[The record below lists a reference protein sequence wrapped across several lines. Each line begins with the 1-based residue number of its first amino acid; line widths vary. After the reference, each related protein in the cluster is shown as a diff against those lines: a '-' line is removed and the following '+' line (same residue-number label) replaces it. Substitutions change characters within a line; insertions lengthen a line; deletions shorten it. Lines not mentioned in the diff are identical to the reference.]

1 MRRAL
6 PLILISSTLAI
17 AGCQSHETNVVN
29 LQKEHD
35 RLAAQFHQDCPP
47 TAGCGQVPPTPT
59 QKCQDEDQKLGE
71 LEKQIKA
78 EQLKQ

>member
-1 MRRAL
+1 M
-6 PLILISSTLAI
+6 
-17 AGCQSHETNVVN
+17 
-29 LQKEHD
+29 
-35 RLAAQFHQDCPP
+35 
-47 TAGCGQVPPTPT
+47 GQVPPPPT

>member
-6 PLILISSTLAI
+6 PLIIISSTFAI
-17 AGCQSHETNVVN
+17 AGCQSHEANVVN

-35 RLAAQFHQDCPP
+35 RLAAQFRQDCPP
-47 TAGCGQVPPTPT
+47 PKVGEVPPPPT
-59 QKCQDEDQKLGE
+59 QQCQNEDQKLGE

>member
-29 LQKEHD
+29 LQKEYD
-35 RLAAQFHQDCPP
+35 RLAAQFHKDCPP
-47 TAGCGQVPPTPT
+47 PQVRSGSPNTHVRSVRT
-59 QKCQDEDQKLGE
+59 KIKSCGE

-78 EQLKQ
+78 EQHKQ

>member
-6 PLILISSTLAI
+6 PLIIISSTLAI

-35 RLAAQFHQDCPP
+35 RLAAQFRQDCPP
-47 TAGCGQVPPTPT
+47 PQVGQVPPPPT

>member
-17 AGCQSHETNVVN
+17 AGCQGHEAKVVD
-29 LQKEHD
+29 LHQEHD
-35 RLAAQFHQDCPP
+35 RLAAQYKKDCPAP
-47 TAGCGQVPPTPT
+47 RLDEVPVAPS
-59 QKCQDEDQKLGE
+59 QKCQDEDQKLDA
-71 LEKQIKA
+71 LEKEIKA